1 MTNTLIGI
9 CIGLFVFCIFTTII
23 SIVCVAIV
31 VGFKN
36 STHQIQYMNPWQDE
50 EDEEEVAEPVEEAGS
65 VEKKPLSAEDL
76 KYKEKLEKQKFER
89 EAALAFIGKKE
100 D

>member
-1 MTNTLIGI
+1 
-9 CIGLFVFCIFTTII
+9 
-23 SIVCVAIV
+23 
-31 VGFKN
+31 
-36 STHQIQYMNPWQDE
+36 MNPWQDE
-50 EDEEEVAEPVEEAGS
+50 EDEEEVAEPA
-65 VEKKPLSAEDL
+65 EKVGNPETKPISAEDL